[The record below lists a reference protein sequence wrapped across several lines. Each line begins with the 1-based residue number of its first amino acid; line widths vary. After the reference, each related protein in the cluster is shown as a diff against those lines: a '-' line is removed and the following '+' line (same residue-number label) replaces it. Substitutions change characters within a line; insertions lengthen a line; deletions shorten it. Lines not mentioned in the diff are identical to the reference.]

1 MTAEKPGTPNS
12 AIVGTF
18 GISDD
23 RDGLATA
30 SALSVPA
37 WIWPITGRI
46 DSIIIET
53 CPPIRSVMA
62 LPLPLY
68 GILVSLMLALRANIS
83 VEMWP
88 TVPGTKP

>member
-1 MTAEKPGTPNS
+1 M
-12 AIVGTF
+12 
-18 GISDD
+18 SDE
-23 RDGLATA
+23 RAGLATA

-37 WIWPITGRI
+37 WICPITGRI
-46 DSIIIET
+46 DRNIIET
-53 CPPIRSVMA
+53 WPPIRSAIA

-68 GILVSLMLALRANIS
+68 GMLVSLMSALRANIS